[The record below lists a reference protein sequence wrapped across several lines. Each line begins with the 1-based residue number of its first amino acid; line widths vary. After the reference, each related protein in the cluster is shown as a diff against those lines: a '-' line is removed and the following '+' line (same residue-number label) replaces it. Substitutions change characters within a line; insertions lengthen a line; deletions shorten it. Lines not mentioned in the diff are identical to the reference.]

1 MNTITTNSVSDAI
14 SAHRGAVLADEANFT
29 DDGQPIDEAAANASQ
44 VVEIEAFRELVRVPC
59 LSLDDVMEKSSYL
72 LNGNVGQ
79 RTPMVECLT
88 EPIYADADLTAALLT
103 SFLACTGA

>member
-1 MNTITTNSVSDAI
+1 MSTIADLIA
-14 SAHRGAVLADEANFT
+14 AHRAAVAADEANFT
-29 DDGQPIDEAAANASQ
+29 DDGQPIDEAAADASQ
-44 VVEIEAFRELVRVPC
+44 AIEIEAFRELVRVPC

-79 RTPMVECLT
+79 RTPMIECLT

-103 SFLACTGA
+103 SFLSCTGA